1 MPRSTIITVTGSEY
15 LQPVLDL
22 ASSLLRNAPRKIIA
36 GRVGGLENGYA
47 ISIVLLLV
55 VALESW
61 VGRVS
66 YLQSK
71 LLRGGKP
78 KQPKVS
84 VPDYIASLRKSFR
97 LKKSLTDVFVLRDTI
112 AHGHV
117 WELDISD
124 HETHIQVLHQATL
137 LAGYGD
143 TKHQRTLNQRTRK
156 SSALGLSLVP
166 SAVGTRDVAKVV
178 DVIWRTLDFLAK
190 RGLIERA
197 AFSYRGRLS
206 GRLFDFWELR
216 QVLKDA
222 A

>member
-1 MPRSTIITVTGSEY
+1 MPRNTIITVAGSAY

-22 ASSLLRNAPRKIIA
+22 TASLLRNAPRKVVA

-66 YLQSK
+66 YLQSQLPK
-71 LLRGGKP
+71 GGKLKP
-78 KQPKVS
+78 YKRS

-97 LKKSLTDVFVLRDTI
+97 LQRSLTDVFVLRDVI

-117 WELDISD
+117 WELEISD
-124 HETHIQVLHQATL
+124 HETHTQVLHKAKL
-137 LAGYGD
+137 LSGYGD
-143 TKHQRTLNQRTRK
+143 DKHKKTLVTSTRR

-166 SAVGTRDVAKVV
+166 SAVGTREVAKVI

-190 RGLIERA
+190 RNLIERA
-197 AFSYRGRLS
+197 AFTYQGRFNGRLY
-206 GRLFDFWELR
+206 DFWELR
-216 QVLKDA
+216 QALKNA